1 MKKILLAF
9 LIFSFATLWSQK
21 SDQSI
26 IREDTSQFMTKF
38 QNKDYDGIL
47 DMTHPAIFEKFD
59 KETLKSLFQK
69 MLEDNEEFQMEI
81 IDTDKITFEISE
93 VMKTKDTKYAFVT
106 HPMKMK
112 MTFKNQKF
120 DDSQKEMMVNMME
133 VQGMKTKFL
142 NENFLEMSKQS
153 MMIAMNDASTKNQ
166 WKYLNYDETNPLY
179 VSVVPVEIM
188 KKAKNYYA
196 DFLIKNK
203 ENAN

>member
-1 MKKILLAF
+1 
-9 LIFSFATLWSQK
+9 
-21 SDQSI
+21 
-26 IREDTSQFMTKF
+26 
-38 QNKDYDGIL
+38 
-47 DMTHPAIFEKFD
+47 
-59 KETLKSLFQK
+59 
-69 MLEDNEEFQMEI
+69 
-81 IDTDKITFEISE
+81 
-93 VMKTKDTKYAFVT
+93 
-106 HPMKMK
+106 

-142 NENFLEMSKQS
+142 NENSLEMSKQS

>member
-1 MKKILLAF
+1 
-9 LIFSFATLWSQK
+9 
-21 SDQSI
+21 
-26 IREDTSQFMTKF
+26 MTKF

-47 DMTHPAIFEKFD
+47 EMTHPAIFEKFD
-59 KETLKSLFQK
+59 KETMKGLFQK
-69 MLEDNEEFQMEI
+69 MLEDNEEFQIEI
-81 IDTDKITFEISE
+81 IDTDKLTFEVSE
-93 VMKTKDTKYAFVT
+93 VSKIRDTKYAFVT
-106 HPMKMK
+106 HPIKMK

-142 NENFLEMSKQS
+142 NENSLEMSKQS

-188 KKAKNYYA
+188 KKAKSYYA

>member
-1 MKKILLAF
+1 MF
-9 LIFSFATLWSQK
+9 CFATFWSQK
-21 SDQSI
+21 SDQSVI
-26 IREDTSQFMTKF
+26 KDDTSQFMIKF
-38 QNKDYDGIL
+38 QKKDYDGIL
-47 DMTHPAIFEKFD
+47 EMTHPAIFEKFD
-59 KETLKSLFQK
+59 KKTLKGLFQK
-69 MLEDNEEFQMEI
+69 MLEDNEEFQIEI
-81 IDTDKITFEISE
+81 IDADKISFEVSE
-93 VMKTKDTKYAFVT
+93 VSKSKDTKYAFVT

-133 VQGMKTKFL
+133 VQGLKAKFL
-142 NENFLEMSKQS
+142 SENSLEMSKQS

-188 KKAKNYYA
+188 KKAKSYYA